1 MQRRQIVVLVEG
13 AGQLALR
20 DRMIGAVLH
29 VVFARPQQL
38 DRRARHLLGDRDRL
52 PDIVGHAAPAEAAAE
67 HQLVHL
73 AFFGRQ
79 ARGFQHRGER
89 RFAVLRS
96 GPDLAFVRRIKRR
109 GVQRLHRGVVLV
121 RIVVDRL
128 DLLGGA
134 GDRGLGVAV
143 LVADEGRAANCRGPR
158 PAIWR
163 STRWRPWRSRL
174 RPRRSAAHRAR
185 SWRATRCRRR
195 RRRCCR

>member
-13 AGQLALR
+13 AGQLALG

-29 VVFARPQQL
+29 VVFARPQQF

-52 PDIVGHAAPAEAAAE
+52 PDIVGHAATAEAAAE
-67 HQLVHL
+67 HQLVNL

-79 ARGFQHRGER
+79 TRGFQHRGER

-96 GPDLAFVRRIKRR
+96 GPDLALVRGIKRG

-121 RIVVDRL
+121 RIIVDRL

-134 GDRGLGVAV
+134 RDRGLGVAV
-143 LVADEGRAANCRGPR
+143 LVADKG
-158 PAIWR
+158 
-163 STRWRPWRSRL
+163 RL
-174 RPRRSAAHRAR
+174 RIVEALGQPLGDRRAGDLGVVAFVPHDRQR
-185 SWRATRCRRR
+185 IERGLGVPPGVGDR